1 MYYDK
6 LPHFVYIK
14 DEKFII
20 NADYRTFIKF
30 EEEMQGK
37 DLNSAVMEALF
48 NFYPA
53 FNLIIEKDLLNE
65 AVDKFIWF
73 YSCGKEHI
81 NKPSKKSKIIK
92 TGQVFSYKHD
102 SDLIWS
108 AFWMYGNRIDLTK
121 DKLHWWKFRAIWNS
135 LPSECEFVK
144 IKSYRAYDGKDK
156 DMLELKEYYKLPPTE
171 AEIKDQVR
179 RNKIYEALK

>member
-37 DLNSAVMEALF
+37 DLNGAVMKALL

-73 YSCGKEHI
+73 YSCGKEYI
-81 NKPSKKSKIIK
+81 NNPSKNSKSVKNSQI
-92 TGQVFSYKHD
+92 FSYKHD
-102 SDLIWS
+102 SYLIWS
-108 AFWMYGNRIDLTK
+108 AFWMYGRIDISEGF
-121 DKLHWWKFRAIWNS
+121 LHWWKFKAIWET

-171 AEIKDQVR
+171 AEIKDKVR
-179 RNKIYEALK
+179 RDKIYEALK